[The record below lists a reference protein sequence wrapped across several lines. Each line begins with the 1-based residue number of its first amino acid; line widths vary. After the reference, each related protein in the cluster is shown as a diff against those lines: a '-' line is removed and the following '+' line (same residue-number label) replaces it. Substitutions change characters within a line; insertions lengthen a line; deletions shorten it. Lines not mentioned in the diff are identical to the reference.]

1 MSIDKMG
8 AVVARGIGVGLIVM
22 ALSSLC
28 SVSFFLPTG
37 LVTVAGQMADF
48 SGIYHVIKMA
58 AGLYGPVIMQALAGV
73 LMISFSRFVGR
84 WLARG
89 LEEDDGG
96 STN

>member
-1 MSIDKMG
+1 MSIDKIG
-8 AVVARGIGVGLIVM
+8 AVVARGIGLGLIIM

-48 SGIYHVIKMA
+48 SGIYHVLRMA
-58 AGLYGPVIMQALAGV
+58 AGLYGPFIMEAVAGL

-89 LEEDDGG
+89 LEEDDGR
-96 STN
+96 SAN